1 MELERERCKER
12 CEVRSAEEKNED
24 LFVKRILL
32 MKIID
37 KIKNASLAQNK
48 NPGTSYICYHNF
60 AGAQAG
66 IINLWIYYGYFP
78 RRIFCPLRQAV
89 EKLCNKVWWY
99 ALQDQKINIKY
110 PEARGPLSP

>member
-1 MELERERCKER
+1 
-12 CEVRSAEEKNED
+12 
-24 LFVKRILL
+24 

-37 KIKNASLAQNK
+37 KIKNATLKIKIQARLL
-48 NPGTSYICYHNF
+48 CHHNF

-78 RRIFCPLRQAV
+78 RRIFCPLRQGV